1 MLMKYNEFNQPIGD
15 KLEDFR
21 APNLPNVTLI
31 EGRYCR
37 LEKLKPKHSEGLYAH
52 FGTVEDL
59 PNWTYLPDEQP
70 QDIEA
75 FKVYLN
81 RKVESKGPYFFAI
94 VDSQTEQAMGMVA
107 LLRIDQS
114 NGSIE
119 VGHIHYANILKR
131 TRIATEV
138 QFLLA
143 NYIFETLGY
152 RRYEWKC
159 DAHNEPS
166 IKAAKRLGFKYE
178 GIFRNHKVYKGRNRD
193 TCWLSIIDSEWPKF
207 KQQYEKWLDE
217 KNFDEF
223 GNQIYRL
230 SI

>member
-1 MLMKYNEFNQPIGD
+1 MKYNEFNQPIGEKVD
-15 KLEDFR
+15 DFQV
-21 APNLPNVTLI
+21 PILPNALSI

-52 FGTVEDL
+52 FSTVEDL

-70 QDIEA
+70 QNFEA
-75 FKVYLN
+75 FQVYLN
-81 RKVESKGPYFFAI
+81 KKVETKDPYFFAI
-94 VDSQTEQAMGMVA
+94 IDKQTEQAVGIIA

-143 NYIFETLGY
+143 RYVFETLGY

-178 GIFRNHKVYKGRNRD
+178 GVFRNHKVYKARNRD
-193 TCWLSIIDSEWPKF
+193 TCWLSIIDSEWPKY

-217 KNFDEF
+217 NNFDEL
-223 GNQIYRL
+223 GNQIHRL

>member
-1 MLMKYNEFNQPIGD
+1 MEYNEFNQPIGEKVD
-15 KLEDFR
+15 GVQV
-21 APNLPNVTLI
+21 PILPNALSI

-37 LEKLKPKHSEGLYAH
+37 LEKLKPKHGEGLYAH

-70 QDIEA
+70 QDLEA
-75 FKVYLN
+75 FQVYIN
-81 RKVESKGPYFFAI
+81 KKVETKDPYFFAI
-94 VDSQTEQAMGMVA
+94 IDKQTEQAVGIIA

-119 VGHIHYANILKR
+119 VGYIHYANILKR

-143 NYIFETLGY
+143 RYVFETLGY

-159 DAHNEPS
+159 DALNKPS

-178 GIFRNHKVYKGRNRD
+178 GVFRNHKVYKARNRD
-193 TCWLSIIDSEWPKF
+193 TCWLSIIDSEWPIYKR
-207 KQQYEKWLDE
+207 QYEKWLDE
-217 KNFDEF
+217 KNFDEL
-223 GNQIYRL
+223 GNQIHRL

>member
-1 MLMKYNEFNQPIGD
+1 MEYNEFNQPIGEKVD
-15 KLEDFR
+15 GVQV
-21 APNLPNVTLI
+21 PILPNTLSI

-37 LEKLKPKHSEGLYAH
+37 LEKLKPKHGEGLYAH

-70 QDIEA
+70 QDLEA
-75 FKVYLN
+75 FQVYLN
-81 RKVESKGPYFFAI
+81 KKVETKDPYFFAI
-94 VDSQTEQAMGMVA
+94 IDKQTEQAVGIIA

-143 NYIFETLGY
+143 RYVFETLSY

-159 DAHNEPS
+159 DALNKPS

-178 GIFRNHKVYKGRNRD
+178 GVFRNHKVYKARNRD
-193 TCWLSIIDSEWPKF
+193 TCWLSIIDSEWPIY

-217 KNFDEF
+217 KNFDEL
-223 GNQIYRL
+223 GNQIHRL

>member
-1 MLMKYNEFNQPIGD
+1 MEYNEFNQPIG
-15 KLEDFR
+15 KKVVGFQV
-21 APNLPNVTLI
+21 PILPNALSI

-37 LEKLKPKHSEGLYAH
+37 LEKLKPKHGEGLYAH

-70 QDIEA
+70 KDLEA
-75 FKVYLN
+75 FQVYLN
-81 RKVESKGPYFFAI
+81 KKFETKDPYFFAI
-94 VDSQTEQAMGMVA
+94 IDKQTEQAVGIIA

-131 TRIATEV
+131 
-138 QFLLA
+138 
-143 NYIFETLGY
+143 
-152 RRYEWKC
+152 
-159 DAHNEPS
+159 
-166 IKAAKRLGFKYE
+166 LGFKYE
-178 GIFRNHKVYKGRNRD
+178 GVFRNHKVYKARNRD
-193 TCWLSIIDSEWPKF
+193 TCWLSIIDSEWPKY

-217 KNFDEF
+217 KNFDEL
-223 GNQIYRL
+223 GNQIHRL

>member
-1 MLMKYNEFNQPIGD
+1 MKYNEFNQPIGD

-81 RKVESKGPYFFAI
+81 RKVETKDPYFLRLLIAKQNKQWVWLLCLELI
-94 VDSQTEQAMGMVA
+94 SQMVP
-107 LLRIDQS
+107 
-114 NGSIE
+114 
-119 VGHIHYANILKR
+119 LK
-131 TRIATEV
+131 
-138 QFLLA
+138 L
-143 NYIFETLGY
+143 
-152 RRYEWKC
+152 
-159 DAHNEPS
+159 
-166 IKAAKRLGFKYE
+166 
-178 GIFRNHKVYKGRNRD
+178 GIF
-193 TCWLSIIDSEWPKF
+193 IMPIF
-207 KQQYEKWLDE
+207 
-217 KNFDEF
+217 
-223 GNQIYRL
+223 
-230 SI
+230 

>member
-1 MLMKYNEFNQPIGD
+1 MEYNEFNQPIGEKVD
-15 KLEDFR
+15 AFQVPIF
-21 APNLPNVTLI
+21 PNALSI

-37 LEKLKPKHSEGLYAH
+37 LEKLKPKHGEGLYAH

-70 QDIEA
+70 QDLEA
-75 FKVYLN
+75 FQVYLN
-81 RKVESKGPYFFAI
+81 KKVETKDPYFFAI
-94 VDSQTEQAMGMVA
+94 IDKQTEQAVGIIA

-143 NYIFETLGY
+143 RYVFETLGY

-159 DAHNEPS
+159 DALNKPS
-166 IKAAKRLGFKYE
+166 IKAAKRLDFKYE
-178 GIFRNHKVYKGRNRD
+178 GVFRNHKVYKARNRD
-193 TCWLSIIDSEWPKF
+193 TCWLSIIDREWPIY

-217 KNFDEF
+217 KNFDEL
-223 GNQIYRL
+223 GNQIHRL

>member
-1 MLMKYNEFNQPIGD
+1 MKYNEFNQPIGEKVD
-15 KLEDFR
+15 DFQV
-21 APNLPNVTLI
+21 PILPNALSI

-52 FGTVEDL
+52 FSTVEDL

-70 QDIEA
+70 QNLEA
-75 FKVYLN
+75 FQVYLN
-81 RKVESKGPYFFAI
+81 KKVETKDPYFFAI
-94 VDSQTEQAMGMVA
+94 IDKQTEQAVGIIA

-143 NYIFETLGY
+143 RYVFETLGY

-178 GIFRNHKVYKGRNRD
+178 GVFRNHKVYKARNRD
-193 TCWLSIIDSEWPKF
+193 TCWLSVIDSEWPKY

-217 KNFDEF
+217 NNFDEL
-223 GNQIYRL
+223 GNQIHRL

>member
-1 MLMKYNEFNQPIGD
+1 MEYNEFNQPIGEKVD
-15 KLEDFR
+15 AFQVPIF
-21 APNLPNVTLI
+21 PNALSI

-37 LEKLKPKHSEGLYAH
+37 LEKLKPKHGEGLYAH

-70 QDIEA
+70 QDLEA
-75 FKVYLN
+75 FQVYLN
-81 RKVESKGPYFFAI
+81 KKVETKDPYFFAI
-94 VDSQTEQAMGMVA
+94 IDKQTEQAVGIIA

-131 TRIATEV
+131 TRIATEA

-143 NYIFETLGY
+143 RYVFETLGY

-159 DAHNEPS
+159 DALNKPS

-178 GIFRNHKVYKGRNRD
+178 GVFRNHKVYKARNRD
-193 TCWLSIIDSEWPKF
+193 TCWLSIIDSEWPIY

-217 KNFDEF
+217 KNFDEL
-223 GNQIYRL
+223 GNQIHRL

>member
-1 MLMKYNEFNQPIGD
+1 M
-15 KLEDFR
+15 
-21 APNLPNVTLI
+21 
-31 EGRYCR
+31 
-37 LEKLKPKHSEGLYAH
+37 KPKHGEGLYAH

-70 QDIEA
+70 KDLEA
-75 FKVYLN
+75 FQVYLN
-81 RKVESKGPYFFAI
+81 KKFETKDPYFFAI
-94 VDSQTEQAMGMVA
+94 IDKQTEQAVGIIA

-143 NYIFETLGY
+143 RYVFETLGY

-159 DAHNEPS
+159 DALNKPS

-178 GIFRNHKVYKGRNRD
+178 GVFRNHKVYKARNRD
-193 TCWLSIIDSEWPKF
+193 TCWLSIIDSEWPKY

-217 KNFDEF
+217 KNFDEL
-223 GNQIYRL
+223 GNQIHRL

>member
-1 MLMKYNEFNQPIGD
+1 MEYNEFNQPIGEKVD
-15 KLEDFR
+15 GVQV
-21 APNLPNVTLI
+21 PILPNALSI

-37 LEKLKPKHSEGLYAH
+37 LEKLKPKHGEGLYAH

-70 QDIEA
+70 QDLEA
-75 FKVYLN
+75 FQVYLN
-81 RKVESKGPYFFAI
+81 KKVETKDPYFFAI
-94 VDSQTEQAMGMVA
+94 IDKQTEQAVGIIA

-131 TRIATEV
+131 TRIATDA

-143 NYIFETLGY
+143 RYVFETLGY

-159 DAHNEPS
+159 DALNKPS

-178 GIFRNHKVYKGRNRD
+178 GVFRNHKVYKARNRD
-193 TCWLSIIDSEWPKF
+193 TCWLSIIDSEWPIY

-217 KNFDEF
+217 KNFDEL
-223 GNQIYRL
+223 GNQIHRL

>member
-1 MLMKYNEFNQPIGD
+1 MEYNEFNQPIGEKVD
-15 KLEDFR
+15 AFQVPIF
-21 APNLPNVTLI
+21 PNALSI

-37 LEKLKPKHSEGLYAH
+37 LEKLKPKHGEGLYAH

-70 QDIEA
+70 QDLEA
-75 FKVYLN
+75 FQVYLN
-81 RKVESKGPYFFAI
+81 KKVETKDPYFFAI
-94 VDSQTEQAMGMVA
+94 IDKQTEQAVGIIA

-119 VGHIHYANILKR
+119 VGHIHYVNILKR

-143 NYIFETLGY
+143 RYVFETLGY

-159 DAHNEPS
+159 DALNKPS

-178 GIFRNHKVYKGRNRD
+178 GVFRNHKVYKARNRD
-193 TCWLSIIDSEWPKF
+193 TCWLSIIDREWPIY

-217 KNFDEF
+217 KNFDEL
-223 GNQIYRL
+223 GNQIHRL

>member
-1 MLMKYNEFNQPIGD
+1 MEYNEFNQPIGEKVD
-15 KLEDFR
+15 GVQV
-21 APNLPNVTLI
+21 PILPNALSI

-37 LEKLKPKHSEGLYAH
+37 LEKLKPKHGEGLYAH

-70 QDIEA
+70 QDLEA
-75 FKVYLN
+75 FQVYLN
-81 RKVESKGPYFFAI
+81 KKVETKDPYFFAI
-94 VDSQTEQAMGMVA
+94 IDKQTEQAVGIIA

-143 NYIFETLGY
+143 RYVFETLGY

-159 DAHNEPS
+159 DAHNKPS

-178 GIFRNHKVYKGRNRD
+178 GVFRNHKVYKARNRD
-193 TCWLSIIDSEWPKF
+193 TCWLSIIDSEWPIY

-217 KNFDEF
+217 KNFDEL
-223 GNQIYRL
+223 GNQIHRL

>member
-1 MLMKYNEFNQPIGD
+1 M
-15 KLEDFR
+15 
-21 APNLPNVTLI
+21 
-31 EGRYCR
+31 
-37 LEKLKPKHSEGLYAH
+37 KPKHGEGLYAH

-70 QDIEA
+70 QDLEA
-75 FKVYLN
+75 FQVYLN
-81 RKVESKGPYFFAI
+81 KKVETKDPYFFAI
-94 VDSQTEQAMGMVA
+94 IDKQTEQAVGIIA

-143 NYIFETLGY
+143 RYVFETLGY

-159 DAHNEPS
+159 DALNKPS

-178 GIFRNHKVYKGRNRD
+178 GIFRNHKVYKARNRD
-193 TCWLSIIDSEWPKF
+193 TCWLSIIDRE
-207 KQQYEKWLDE
+207 
-217 KNFDEF
+217 
-223 GNQIYRL
+223 
-230 SI
+230 

>member
-1 MLMKYNEFNQPIGD
+1 MKYNEFNQPIGEKVD
-15 KLEDFR
+15 DFQV
-21 APNLPNVTLI
+21 PILPNALSI

-70 QDIEA
+70 QDLEA
-75 FKVYLN
+75 FQVYLN
-81 RKVESKGPYFFAI
+81 KKVETKDPYFFAI
-94 VDSQTEQAMGMVA
+94 IDKQTEQAVGIIA

-143 NYIFETLGY
+143 RYVFETLGY

-178 GIFRNHKVYKGRNRD
+178 GVFRNHKVYKARNRD
-193 TCWLSIIDSEWPKF
+193 TCWLSIIDSEWPKY

-217 KNFDEF
+217 NNFDEL
-223 GNQIYRL
+223 GNQIHRL

>member
-1 MLMKYNEFNQPIGD
+1 MKYNEFNQPIGEKVD
-15 KLEDFR
+15 DFQV
-21 APNLPNVTLI
+21 PILPNALSI

-52 FGTVEDL
+52 FSTVEDL

-70 QDIEA
+70 QNLEA
-75 FKVYLN
+75 FQVYLN
-81 RKVESKGPYFFAI
+81 KKVETKDPYFFAI
-94 VDSQTEQAMGMVA
+94 IDKQTEQAVGIIA

-143 NYIFETLGY
+143 RYVFETLGY

-178 GIFRNHKVYKGRNRD
+178 GVFRNHKVYKARNRD
-193 TCWLSIIDSEWPKF
+193 TCWLSIIDSEWPKY

-217 KNFDEF
+217 NNFDEL
-223 GNQIYRL
+223 GNQIHRL

>member
-1 MLMKYNEFNQPIGD
+1 MEYNEFNQPIG
-15 KLEDFR
+15 KKVVGFQV
-21 APNLPNVTLI
+21 PILPNALSI

-37 LEKLKPKHSEGLYAH
+37 LEKLKPKHGEGLYAH

-70 QDIEA
+70 KDLEA
-75 FKVYLN
+75 FQVYLN
-81 RKVESKGPYFFAI
+81 KKFETKDPYFFAI
-94 VDSQTEQAMGMVA
+94 IDKQTEQAVGIIA

-143 NYIFETLGY
+143 RYVFETLGY

-159 DAHNEPS
+159 DALNKPS

-178 GIFRNHKVYKGRNRD
+178 GVFRNHKVYKARNRD
-193 TCWLSIIDSEWPKF
+193 TCWLSIIDSEWPKY

-217 KNFDEF
+217 KNFDEL
-223 GNQIYRL
+223 GNQIHRL

>member
-1 MLMKYNEFNQPIGD
+1 MKYNEFNQPIGEQVD
-15 KLEDFR
+15 GFQVPIV
-21 APNLPNVTLI
+21 PNALSI

-37 LEKLKPKHSEGLYAH
+37 LEKLKPKHSEGLYTH

-81 RKVESKGPYFFAI
+81 KKVESKDPYFFAI
-94 VDSQTEQAMGMVA
+94 VDRQTGQAVGIVA

-159 DAHNEPS
+159 DVHNESS

-193 TCWLSIIDSEWPKF
+193 TCWLSIIDSEWPKL
-207 KQQYEKWLDE
+207 KQEYEKCLDE

-223 GNQIYRL
+223 GNQNYRL

>member
-1 MLMKYNEFNQPIGD
+1 MKYNEFNQPIGEQVD
-15 KLEDFR
+15 GFR
-21 APNLPNVTLI
+21 VPIVPNALSI
-31 EGRYCR
+31 EGQYCR

-52 FGTVEDL
+52 FGTVEDM

-81 RKVESKGPYFFAI
+81 RKVESKDPYFFVI
-94 VDSQTEQAMGMVA
+94 VDRQTGQAVGIVA

-143 NYIFETLGY
+143 KYIFETLGY

-178 GIFRNHKVYKGRNRD
+178 GIFRNHQVYKGRNRD
-193 TCWLSIIDSEWPKF
+193 TCWLSIIDSEWPKI

-223 GNQIYRL
+223 GNQIYPL

>member
-1 MLMKYNEFNQPIGD
+1 MEYNEFNQPIGEKVD
-15 KLEDFR
+15 AFQVPIF
-21 APNLPNVTLI
+21 PNALSI

-37 LEKLKPKHSEGLYAH
+37 LEKLKPKHGEGLYAH

-70 QDIEA
+70 QDLEA
-75 FKVYLN
+75 FQVYLN
-81 RKVESKGPYFFAI
+81 KKVETKDPYFFAI
-94 VDSQTEQAMGMVA
+94 IDKQTEQAVGIIA

-143 NYIFETLGY
+143 RYVFETLGY

-159 DAHNEPS
+159 DALNKPS

-178 GIFRNHKVYKGRNRD
+178 GVFRNHKVYKARNRD
-193 TCWLSIIDSEWPKF
+193 TCWLSIIDREWPIY

-217 KNFDEF
+217 KNFDEL
-223 GNQIYRL
+223 GNQIHRL

>member
-1 MLMKYNEFNQPIGD
+1 MEYNEFNQPIGEKVD
-15 KLEDFR
+15 GVQV
-21 APNLPNVTLI
+21 PILPNALSI

-37 LEKLKPKHSEGLYAH
+37 LEKLKPKHGEGLYAH

-70 QDIEA
+70 KDLEA
-75 FKVYLN
+75 FQVYLN
-81 RKVESKGPYFFAI
+81 KKFETKDPYFFAI
-94 VDSQTEQAMGMVA
+94 IDKQTEQAVGIIA

-131 TRIATEV
+131 TRIATEA

-143 NYIFETLGY
+143 RYVFETLGY

-159 DAHNEPS
+159 DALNKPS

-178 GIFRNHKVYKGRNRD
+178 GVFRNHKVYKARNRD
-193 TCWLSIIDSEWPKF
+193 TCWLSIIDSEWPIY

-217 KNFDEF
+217 KNFDEL
-223 GNQIYRL
+223 GNQIHRL

>member
-1 MLMKYNEFNQPIGD
+1 MEYNEFNQPIGEKVD
-15 KLEDFR
+15 AFQV
-21 APNLPNVTLI
+21 PILPNALSI

-37 LEKLKPKHSEGLYAH
+37 LEKLKPIHGEGLYAH

-59 PNWTYLPDEQP
+59 PNWTYLPDGQP
-70 QDIEA
+70 QDSEA
-75 FKVYLN
+75 FQVYLN
-81 RKVESKGPYFFAI
+81 KKVETKDPYFFAI
-94 VDSQTEQAMGMVA
+94 IDKQTEQAVGIIA

-143 NYIFETLGY
+143 RYVFETLGY

-159 DAHNEPS
+159 DALNKPS

-178 GIFRNHKVYKGRNRD
+178 GVFRNHKVYKARNRD
-193 TCWLSIIDSEWPKF
+193 TCWLSIIDSEWPKY

-217 KNFDEF
+217 KNFDEL
-223 GNQIYRL
+223 GNQIHRL

>member
-1 MLMKYNEFNQPIGD
+1 MEYNEFNQPIGEKVD
-15 KLEDFR
+15 AFQVPIF
-21 APNLPNVTLI
+21 PNALSI

-37 LEKLKPKHSEGLYAH
+37 LEKLKPKHGEGLYTH

-70 QDIEA
+70 QDLEA
-75 FKVYLN
+75 FQVYLN
-81 RKVESKGPYFFAI
+81 KKVETKDPYFFAI
-94 VDSQTEQAMGMVA
+94 IDKQTEQAVGIIA

-143 NYIFETLGY
+143 RYVFETLGY

-159 DAHNEPS
+159 DALNKPS

-178 GIFRNHKVYKGRNRD
+178 GVFRNHKVYKARNRD
-193 TCWLSIIDSEWPKF
+193 TCWLSIIDREWPIY
-207 KQQYEKWLDE
+207 KQQYEKWVDE
-217 KNFDEF
+217 KNFDEL
-223 GNQIYRL
+223 GNQIHRL

>member
-1 MLMKYNEFNQPIGD
+1 MEYNEFNQPIGEKVD
-15 KLEDFR
+15 AFQVPIF
-21 APNLPNVTLI
+21 PNALSI

-37 LEKLKPKHSEGLYAH
+37 LEKLKPKHGEGLYAH
-52 FGTVEDL
+52 FSTVEDL

-70 QDIEA
+70 QDLEA
-75 FKVYLN
+75 FQVYLN
-81 RKVESKGPYFFAI
+81 KKVETKDPYFFAI
-94 VDSQTEQAMGMVA
+94 IDKQTEQAVGIIA

-143 NYIFETLGY
+143 RYVFETLGY

-159 DAHNEPS
+159 DALNKPS

-178 GIFRNHKVYKGRNRD
+178 GVFRNHKVYKARNRD
-193 TCWLSIIDSEWPKF
+193 TCWLSIIDREWPIY

-217 KNFDEF
+217 KNFDEL
-223 GNQIYRL
+223 GNQIHRL

>member
-1 MLMKYNEFNQPIGD
+1 MEYNEFNQPIGEKVD
-15 KLEDFR
+15 AFQVPIF
-21 APNLPNVTLI
+21 PNALSI

-37 LEKLKPKHSEGLYAH
+37 LEKLKPKHGEGLYAH

-70 QDIEA
+70 QDLEA
-75 FKVYLN
+75 FQVCLN
-81 RKVESKGPYFFAI
+81 KKVETKDPYFFAI
-94 VDSQTEQAMGMVA
+94 IDKQTEQAVGIIA

-143 NYIFETLGY
+143 RYVFETLGY

-159 DAHNEPS
+159 DALNKPS

-178 GIFRNHKVYKGRNRD
+178 GVFRNHKVYKARNRD
-193 TCWLSIIDSEWPKF
+193 TCWLSIIDREWPIY

-217 KNFDEF
+217 KNFDEL
-223 GNQIYRL
+223 GNQIHRL

>member
-1 MLMKYNEFNQPIGD
+1 MKYNEFNQPIGEKVD
-15 KLEDFR
+15 DFQV
-21 APNLPNVTLI
+21 PILPNALSI

-52 FGTVEDL
+52 FSTVEDL

-70 QDIEA
+70 QNLEA
-75 FKVYLN
+75 FQVYLN
-81 RKVESKGPYFFAI
+81 KKVETKDPYFFAI
-94 VDSQTEQAMGMVA
+94 IDKQTEQAVGIIA

-143 NYIFETLGY
+143 RYVFETLGY

-178 GIFRNHKVYKGRNRD
+178 GVFRNHKVYKARNRD
-193 TCWLSIIDSEWPKF
+193 TSWLSIIDSEWPKY

-217 KNFDEF
+217 KNFDEL
-223 GNQIYRL
+223 GNQIHRL

>member
-1 MLMKYNEFNQPIGD
+1 MEYNEFNQPIGEIVD
-15 KLEDFR
+15 AFQVPIF
-21 APNLPNVTLI
+21 PNALSI

-37 LEKLKPKHSEGLYAH
+37 LEKLKPKHGEGLYAH

-70 QDIEA
+70 QDLEA
-75 FKVYLN
+75 FQVYLN
-81 RKVESKGPYFFAI
+81 KKVETKDPYFFAI
-94 VDSQTEQAMGMVA
+94 IDKQTEQAVGIIA

-143 NYIFETLGY
+143 RYVFETLGY

-159 DAHNEPS
+159 DALNKPS

-178 GIFRNHKVYKGRNRD
+178 GVFRNHKVYKARNRD
-193 TCWLSIIDSEWPKF
+193 TCWLSIIDREWPIY

-217 KNFDEF
+217 KNFDEL
-223 GNQIYRL
+223 GNQIHRL

>member
-1 MLMKYNEFNQPIGD
+1 MEYNEFNQPIGEKVD
-15 KLEDFR
+15 AFQVPIF
-21 APNLPNVTLI
+21 PNALSI

-37 LEKLKPKHSEGLYAH
+37 LEKLKPKHGEGLYAH

-70 QDIEA
+70 QDLEA
-75 FKVYLN
+75 FQVYLN
-81 RKVESKGPYFFAI
+81 KKVETKDPYFFAI
-94 VDSQTEQAMGMVA
+94 IDKQTEQAVGIIA

-143 NYIFETLGY
+143 RYVFETLGY
-152 RRYEWKC
+152 RRYEWKF
-159 DAHNEPS
+159 DAINKPS
-166 IKAAKRLGFKYE
+166 IKDEKRLGFKY
-178 GIFRNHKVYKGRNRD
+178 
-193 TCWLSIIDSEWPKF
+193 
-207 KQQYEKWLDE
+207 
-217 KNFDEF
+217 
-223 GNQIYRL
+223 
-230 SI
+230 

>member
-1 MLMKYNEFNQPIGD
+1 MEYNEFNQPISEKVDG
-15 KLEDFR
+15 FQV
-21 APNLPNVTLI
+21 PILPNALSI

-37 LEKLKPKHSEGLYAH
+37 LEKLKPKHGEGLYAH

-70 QDIEA
+70 QDLEA
-75 FKVYLN
+75 FQVYLN
-81 RKVESKGPYFFAI
+81 KKVETKDPYFLAI
-94 VDSQTEQAMGMVA
+94 IDKQTEQAVGIIA

-143 NYIFETLGY
+143 RYVFETLGY

-159 DAHNEPS
+159 DALNKPS

-178 GIFRNHKVYKGRNRD
+178 GVFRNHKVYKARNRD
-193 TCWLSIIDSEWPKF
+193 TCWLSIIDSEWPIY

-217 KNFDEF
+217 KNFDEL
-223 GNQIYRL
+223 GNQIHRL